1 MWVFVKRGKLE
12 NPGKNPQSKD
22 KNYQQTLNPHMPE
35 QNLDHING
43 RRVSAPCVVWTRSGR
58 HVVVV

>member
-22 KNYQQTLNPHMPE
+22 KNYQQTLNPYARTKLGSH
-35 QNLDHING
+35 
-43 RRVSAPCVVWTRSGR
+43 
-58 HVVVV
+58 